1 MLPPSPLEWLPENHL
16 AYFVLDVV
24 DGVELSAIEISIQSK
39 DPRGERPYSPRM
51 MIALLLYAYCTGI
64 YSSRRI
70 ARATYEDIPF
80 RVLAGES
87 HPHFTYR
94 SKLAT
99 VVSV

>member
-1 MLPPSPLEWLPENHL
+1 
-16 AYFVLDVV
+16 
-24 DGVELSAIEISIQSK
+24 
-39 DPRGERPYSPRM
+39 M

-70 ARATYEDIPF
+70 ARATYEDIPL

-87 HPHFTYR
+87 HPHLLKLYR

-99 VVSV
+99 VASV